1 MAVTFR
7 LSVEQFQLLLTVLM
21 ADDVPDHLSN
31 AVLMACTRPHAGIIS
46 VPLPLADGS
55 NLADVVDRAASVDR
69 AYTDLAALIRTQFRT
84 TSVHTVTE

>member
-31 AVLMACTRPHAGIIS
+31 AVLMACTRPHAGVIS
-46 VPLPLADGS
+46 VALPKADGS
-55 NLADVVDRAASVDR
+55 SLAAVTDRAATADR
-69 AYTDLAALIRTQFRT
+69 LYTDLAAMIRAQFR
-84 TSVHTVTE
+84 SASGHPND